1 MNYSPHESTEHD
13 SVLDE
18 RAAAPA
24 AGSSRGSAAPI
35 RGLAMILI
43 SVAVLLALWGVFTLI
58 DSDDPNDTVVADP
71 GSSSS
76 AAQSPAPSSAPERTE
91 GAEQAPPARPEGE
104 KPASEKPAGEKPARP
119 AGQGTA
125 VDPKTVPVTTLNNST
140 ITGLADSVATKL
152 RDTGWN
158 VREVG
163 NFADTPLP
171 ETTVFFTPG
180 NADEERAARALAEQL
195 GVQAQPRSEAVAT
208 APQGVVLILTKD
220 LRTP

>member
-24 AGSSRGSAAPI
+24 AAGASRGSEAPI

-76 AAQSPAPSSAPERTE
+76 AAPSPAPSSAAERPE

-104 KPASEKPAGEKPARP
+104 KPARP
-119 AGQGTA
+119 ADQGTA

-180 NADEERAARALAEQL
+180 NADEERAARALAEEL

>member
-18 RAAAPA
+18 RAAASAA
-24 AGSSRGSAAPI
+24 AGSSRGSEAPI

-76 AAQSPAPSSAPERTE
+76 AAPSPAPSSAAERPE

-104 KPASEKPAGEKPARP
+104 KPARP
-119 AGQGTA
+119 AEQGAA

-171 ETTVFFTPG
+171 ETTVFFTPD
-180 NADEERAARALAEQL
+180 NADEERAARALAEEL

>member
-18 RAAAPA
+18 RAAAHA
-24 AGSSRGSAAPI
+24 AGSSRGSEAPI

-76 AAQSPAPSSAPERTE
+76 AAPSPAPSSS
-91 GAEQAPPARPEGE
+91 AEQAPPARPEGE
-104 KPASEKPAGEKPARP
+104 KPAGDKPGGEKPARP
-119 AGQGTA
+119 AEQGTA

>member
-1 MNYSPHESTEHD
+1 MNYSTHEPTEHD
-13 SVLDE
+13 P
-18 RAAAPA
+18 APA
-24 AGSSRGSAAPI
+24 SRGSETPV

-43 SVAVLLALWGVFTLI
+43 SVAVLLALWGAFTLI
-58 DSDDPNDTVVADP
+58 DSDDPNETVVADP

-76 AAQSPAPSSAPERTE
+76 SEESSAPEQKQERPDSP
-91 GAEQAPPARPEGE
+91 QSQRPEGE
-104 KPASEKPAGEKPARP
+104 KKPEADRPAGEQPPRP
-119 AGQGTA
+119 AQPSATG
-125 VDPKTVPVTTLNNST
+125 DPKAVPVTTLNNST
-140 ITGLADSVATKL
+140 ITGLADTVATEL
-152 RDTGWN
+152 RDTGWD

-180 NADEERAARALAEQL
+180 NAEEERAARSLAEQL
-195 GVQAQPRSEAVAT
+195 GVQAQPRNEAVAT

>member
-24 AGSSRGSAAPI
+24 AAGASRGSEAPI

-76 AAQSPAPSSAPERTE
+76 AAPSPAPSSAAERPE

-104 KPASEKPAGEKPARP
+104 KPARP
-119 AGQGTA
+119 AEQGTA

-180 NADEERAARALAEQL
+180 NADEERAARALAEEL

>member
-1 MNYSPHESTEHD
+1 MSEMNYSPHESTEHD

-24 AGSSRGSAAPI
+24 AAGASRGSEAPI

-76 AAQSPAPSSAPERTE
+76 AAPSPAPSSAAERPE

-104 KPASEKPAGEKPARP
+104 KPARP
-119 AGQGTA
+119 AEQGTA

-180 NADEERAARALAEQL
+180 NADEERAARALAEEL

>member
-1 MNYSPHESTEHD
+1 MSEMNYSPHESTEHD

-24 AGSSRGSAAPI
+24 AAGASRGSEAPI

-76 AAQSPAPSSAPERTE
+76 AAPSPAPSSAAERPE

-104 KPASEKPAGEKPARP
+104 KPARP
-119 AGQGTA
+119 ADQGTA

-180 NADEERAARALAEQL
+180 NADEERAARALAEEL

>member
-1 MNYSPHESTEHD
+1 MASVSEMNYSPHESTEHD

-18 RAAAPA
+18 RAAASAA
-24 AGSSRGSAAPI
+24 AGSSRGSEAPI

-76 AAQSPAPSSAPERTE
+76 AAPSPAPSSAAERPE

-104 KPASEKPAGEKPARP
+104 KPARP
-119 AGQGTA
+119 AEQGAA

-171 ETTVFFTPG
+171 ETTVFFTPD
-180 NADEERAARALAEQL
+180 NADEERAARALAEEL